1 MKKSDRTEN
10 QQVIKNG
17 GTLFLLTVFIPI
29 ILIATSLK
37 GQKVIP
43 EPFRPDTSVLI
54 LSAAEPDYPPYSIV
68 NDKGEPYGFSV
79 ELFFEAAAAAGLKT
93 KMKIGI
99 WDHIM
104 KDLEEGIIDALPLVG
119 RTPEREDKFDFTMPY
134 LTLHGAVFVRKKDN
148 AINTMDDL
156 GGKSIIVMKGDNAE
170 EYVRRTKLTENIIL
184 THTYY
189 EAFQLLAAGEHDAV
203 ITQRVLGE
211 NILNELKINSI
222 KPLDILSPNL
232 RQDFCF
238 AVRKGNTELLSLL
251 NEGLSIV
258 IANKKY
264 NELHQK
270 WFGPELRGKV
280 TAGQIFKVSSL
291 VILPFLVIT
300 STVMIVL
307 LRAEVRRRTRLL
319 TSEIEEHRQTEKEL
333 ISLKSQLEVKVEEK
347 TRELNK
353 QVEKLTKSQKA
364 MLFMVEDLNDLAG
377 ELKEERSR
385 LQAMNEELES
395 FSYSVSHDLR
405 APLRAIDG
413 FSNIM
418 NEEYGNRLDDE
429 GRRLLKVIRE
439 NSQKMDRLI
448 SDLLTLSRVTR
459 SELSLM
465 TIDMSEMAASVFD
478 ETADSDEIKTVTLV
492 IDALPKANADPNLL
506 KQVWSN
512 LISNSLK
519 YSRPKKDRRIEIT
532 GLEEEESVT
541 YYVKDNGV
549 GFNPEY
555 SAKLFDTFQRLHGTK
570 EFEGTGIGLSI
581 VQRIILRHGGA
592 VGGHGTEGEGAT
604 FWFSIP
610 KSRIRNSNR

>member
-1 MKKSDRTEN
+1 
-10 QQVIKNG
+10 
-17 GTLFLLTVFIPI
+17 
-29 ILIATSLK
+29 
-37 GQKVIP
+37 
-43 EPFRPDTSVLI
+43 
-54 LSAAEPDYPPYSIV
+54 
-68 NDKGEPYGFSV
+68 
-79 ELFFEAAAAAGLKT
+79 
-93 KMKIGI
+93 
-99 WDHIM
+99 
-104 KDLEEGIIDALPLVG
+104 
-119 RTPEREDKFDFTMPY
+119 
-134 LTLHGAVFVRKKDN
+134 
-148 AINTMDDL
+148 
-156 GGKSIIVMKGDNAE
+156 
-170 EYVRRTKLTENIIL
+170 
-184 THTYY
+184 
-189 EAFQLLAAGEHDAV
+189 
-203 ITQRVLGE
+203 
-211 NILNELKINSI
+211 
-222 KPLDILSPNL
+222 
-232 RQDFCF
+232 
-238 AVRKGNTELLSLL
+238 
-251 NEGLSIV
+251 
-258 IANKKY
+258 
-264 NELHQK
+264 
-270 WFGPELRGKV
+270 
-280 TAGQIFKVSSL
+280 
-291 VILPFLVIT
+291 
-300 STVMIVL
+300 
-307 LRAEVRRRTRLL
+307 
-319 TSEIEEHRQTEKEL
+319 
-333 ISLKSQLEVKVEEK
+333 
-347 TRELNK
+347 
-353 QVEKLTKSQKA
+353 
-364 MLFMVEDLNDLAG
+364 MVEDLNDLAG

-465 TIDMSEMAASVFD
+465 TIDMSEMAVSVFN

-610 KSRIRNSNR
+610 KSRTRNSNR